1 MLLARSHGNPA
12 DKRLPLDEAEIG
24 SFPPLRLPAHR
35 PRPLLPRCR
44 QARPFRRD
52 DEVEIEAERGRVDE
66 VERRTHEHDGEEG
79 LGVAMEEKE
88 GRRRSAERV
97 CAGEESVGA
106 AREEKR
112 RRRLAELHSSG
123 QRR

>member
-1 MLLARSHGNPA
+1 VFLARSHGNPA

-24 SFPPLRLPAHR
+24 SFPPLCLPAHR
-35 PRPLLPRCR
+35 PRPLLARCG

-52 DEVEIEAERGRVDE
+52 DEVEIEAERGHVDE

-88 GRRRSAERV
+88 GHRRSAERV

-106 AREEKR
+106 AREKKG
-112 RRRLAELHSSG
+112 RRRLAELHSSD

>member
-1 MLLARSHGNPA
+1 M
-12 DKRLPLDEAEIG
+12 
-24 SFPPLRLPAHR
+24 
-35 PRPLLPRCR
+35 
-44 QARPFRRD
+44 
-52 DEVEIEAERGRVDE
+52 EIEAERGRVDE

-88 GRRRSAERV
+88 GHRRSAERV